1 MWPFNKR
8 EPKRY
13 VILVMYNRDLC
24 IRKATYTQAGWMANW
39 AGNDRTCW
47 AGNDRTWSILNPDG
61 TTTGTSLVKRWYK
74 HSGWPVEEE
83 QTKEN

>member
-1 MWPFNKR
+1 MWPFSKR

-13 VILVMYNRDLC
+13 VILVMYDGDLC
-24 IRKATYTQAGWMANW
+24 IRKATHTQAGWIAN
-39 AGNDRTCW
+39 W

-83 QTKEN
+83 QANAQ